1 MSVQGKKGSL
11 VESIIH
17 VLSGWGVAIITQL
30 IVYPLMGIEVSI
42 VQNINLSLIFI
53 VVGFIKQYYVRRLFE
68 IYVKIK
74 E

>member
-1 MSVQGKKGSL
+1 MAGQGKKGSL
-11 VESIIH
+11 VESIIQ
-17 VLSGWGVAIITQL
+17 VRSGWGVAIITQL